1 MHPAVS
7 VIFFTVSSGAG
18 YGLLAAA
25 GIAAALGQLR
35 ESPGLGL
42 GATSLGL
49 VLVTAGLLSSTFHL
63 GRPERAWRAVTQWR
77 SSWLSREGVAALLTY
92 LPAGL
97 LWLGLALGR
106 GDGALTGAAGL
117 LTALAAAATVWCT
130 GKIYAVLKPIREWHT
145 PWTVPVYLACAA
157 STGLAL
163 WAALLALSA
172 APPARNGWLA
182 VALLALAAAAVAK
195 RGWHAFLAQAPAP
208 ATREAAIGL
217 EGRGTVRVLA
227 PPHTGS
233 NYLLD
238 EMGYRIG
245 RRHAAR
251 LGAIMWGAGAVAGL
265 LLLGALA
272 FPLLALPAAAL
283 LLLATAIERWLFFA
297 TATHTVTLYYR

>member
-63 GRPERAWRAVTQWR
+63 GRPERAWRAVSQWR
-77 SSWLSREGVAALLTY
+77 SSWLSREGIAALVAY

-97 LWLGLALGR
+97 LWLGLALGQR
-106 GDGALTGAAGL
+106 DGAPVAL
-117 LTALAAAATVWCT
+117 LGIATALAAAATVWCT

-145 PWTVPVYLACAA
+145 PWTVPVYLAFAA
-157 STGLAL
+157 ATGLGL
-163 WAALLALSA
+163 WQALLALLAPAGAGRWWLLA
-172 APPARNGWLA
+172 ALG
-182 VALLALAAAAVAK
+182 ALAAAALAK
-195 RGWHAFLAQAPAP
+195 RGWRAFLTEAPP
-208 ATREAAIGL
+208 AGTRESATGL
-217 EGRGTVRVLA
+217 AGRGRVRVLA

-238 EMGYRIG
+238 EMGYRVG

-251 LGAIMWGAGAVAGL
+251 LGAIMWGAGAAAGL
-265 LLLGALA
+265 LLLAALA
-272 FPLLALPAAAL
+272 WPPLSVPAALAL
-283 LLLATAIERWLFFA
+283 LLAAAVERWLFFA
-297 TATHTVTLYYR
+297 TATHAVTLYYR